1 MYIMYTC
8 NSIIHRQIF
17 LHIQSLASNFDPE
30 QEIEIELNSTGMFR
44 DIYKFERGS
53 TYQKYADEYL
63 QSYKWVT
70 FQKCLSVRLTSN
82 LIKYN
87 CRQCPHYITLNI
99 NYTSTYIYIIHTA
112 LEHN

>member
-30 QEIEIELNSTGMFR
+30 QEIEIELNSTAMFR

-53 TYQKYADEYL
+53 T
-63 QSYKWVT
+63 
-70 FQKCLSVRLTSN
+70 
-82 LIKYN
+82 
-87 CRQCPHYITLNI
+87 
-99 NYTSTYIYIIHTA
+99 
-112 LEHN
+112 